1 MGKVIH
7 TGDNLWISR
16 GLARNPARGYS
27 GAVADIIFTQ
37 SLRREYAET
46 TAVDDIDLAVAEGS
60 VAALVGPNGAGKTTF
75 LKMIAALLE
84 PTSGLAMVAGHEVH
98 ESPREVH
105 AAVGYLPD
113 FFGLYEEL
121 TARQC
126 LRYFHLAY
134 RLPEPA
140 DRRIEEVL
148 ELVALRDSAD
158 RPIESLSR
166 GMRQRLGLAR
176 TLLHDPKLLLLDE
189 PASGLDPGARRELQ
203 DLLRRLATTGKTIV
217 VSSHILT
224 ELEDYCSHVVMLDR
238 GRLVFSGTV
247 AEARRRAG
255 GGRRLR
261 LRVAGGALETARAAL
276 TADPAVSEASAAPD
290 GWAFRFSGDDE
301 SAERLL
307 RSLVSSGVRVCSFAD
322 DSGSISDGYMK
333 MMPKEGA

>member
-1 MGKVIH
+1 
-7 TGDNLWISR
+7 
-16 GLARNPARGYS
+16 
-27 GAVADIIFTQ
+27 
-37 SLRREYAET
+37 
-46 TAVDDIDLAVAEGS
+46 
-60 VAALVGPNGAGKTTF
+60 
-75 LKMIAALLE
+75 
-84 PTSGLAMVAGHEVH
+84 MVAGHDVSENA
-98 ESPREVH
+98 RAVH
-105 AAVGYLPD
+105 ASVGYLPD

-134 RLPEPA
+134 RLPEPM
-140 DRRIEEVL
+140 DRRIDEVL
-148 ELVALRDSAD
+148 ELVALRDAAD
-158 RPIESLSR
+158 RPIEALSR

-203 DLLRRLATTGKTIV
+203 DLLRRLASMGKTIV

-261 LRVAGGALETARAAL
+261 LRVVGAVEAAGTVLR
-276 TADPAVSEASAAPD
+276 ADPAVSEASAALD
-290 GWAFRFSGDDE
+290 GWAFHFAGDDE
-301 SAERLL
+301 ASERLL
-307 RSLVSSGVRVCSFAD
+307 RVLVSAGVRVCSFAD

>member
-1 MGKVIH
+1 
-7 TGDNLWISR
+7 
-16 GLARNPARGYS
+16 
-27 GAVADIIFTQ
+27 VADIIFTKR
-37 SLRREYAET
+37 LRREYAST
-46 TAVDDIDLAVAEGS
+46 AAVDNVDLAVEEGS

-84 PTSGLAMVAGHEVH
+84 PTSGLAMVAGHEVT
-98 ESPREVH
+98 ESPRGVH

-126 LRYFHLAY
+126 LRYFQLAY
-134 RLPEPA
+134 RLPEPS
-140 DRRIEEVL
+140 DLRIEEVL
-148 ELVALRDSAD
+148 ELVNLRDAAD

-203 DLLRRLATTGKTIV
+203 DLLWLLASMGKTIV

-224 ELEDYCSHVVMLDR
+224 ELEDYCSHVIMLDR

-247 AEARRRAG
+247 AEARQRAG

-261 LRVAGGALETARAAL
+261 LRVAGPPEAALAAL
-276 TADPAVSEASAAPD
+276 TSDPEVSEALAAPD

-307 RSLVSSGVRVCSFAD
+307 RSLVTAGVRVCSFAD

-333 MMPKEGA
+333 MMPRDGA

>member
-1 MGKVIH
+1 V
-7 TGDNLWISR
+7 
-16 GLARNPARGYS
+16 P
-27 GAVADIIFTQ
+27 DIIFTKA
-37 SLRREYAET
+37 LRREYAST
-46 TAVDDIDLAVAEGS
+46 PAVEGMDLAIGEGS

-84 PTSGLAMVAGHEVH
+84 PTSGFARVAGHDVR
-98 ESPREVH
+98 ESPRGVH

-148 ELVALRDSAD
+148 ELVNLRDAAD
-158 RPIESLSR
+158 KPIESLSR

-203 DLLRRLATTGKTIV
+203 ELLRRLASTGKTIV

-247 AEARRRAG
+247 AEARARAG

-261 LRVAGGALETARAAL
+261 IRVLGPVEAARAAL
-276 TADPAVSEASAAPD
+276 AGDPAVSEAAPAPD

-301 SAERLL
+301 SAARLL
-307 RSLVSSGVRVCSFAD
+307 RSLIEKGVKISSFAD

-333 MMPKEGA
+333 MMPREGA

>member
-1 MGKVIH
+1 
-7 TGDNLWISR
+7 
-16 GLARNPARGYS
+16 
-27 GAVADIIFTQ
+27 VADIIFTKA
-37 SLRREYAET
+37 LRREYAST
-46 TAVDDIDLAVAEGS
+46 TAVDGIDLAIAEGS

-75 LKMIAALLE
+75 LKMVAALLE
-84 PTSGLAMVAGHEVH
+84 PTSGLAMVAGHEVS
-98 ESPREVH
+98 EDARAVH
-105 AAVGYLPD
+105 SAVGYLPD

-126 LRYFHLAY
+126 LRYFYLAY
-134 RLPEPA
+134 RLDGNM

-148 ELVALRDSAD
+148 DLVNLRDAAD
-158 RPIESLSR
+158 RPIEALSR

-203 DLLRRLATTGKTIV
+203 DLLRRLASMGKTIV

-224 ELEDYCSHVVMLDR
+224 ELEDYCSHVVMLDK

-247 AEARRRAG
+247 AEARQRAG

-261 LRVAGGALETARAAL
+261 LRVAGGGVKEAGLALAAS
-276 TADPAVSEASAAPD
+276 PGVSEALAAPD

-301 SAERLL
+301 AAERLL
-307 RSLVSSGVRVCSFAD
+307 RSLVEAGVRVCSFAD

-333 MMPKEGA
+333 MMPKDNA

>member
-1 MGKVIH
+1 M
-7 TGDNLWISR
+7 
-16 GLARNPARGYS
+16 
-27 GAVADIIFTQ
+27 AVVDIIFTKG
-37 SLRREYAET
+37 LRREYAST
-46 TAVDDIDLAVAEGS
+46 TAVDGIDLAIESGS
-60 VAALVGPNGAGKTTF
+60 VTALVGPNGAGKTTF

-84 PTSGLAMVAGHEVH
+84 PTSGLAMIAGHDV
-98 ESPREVH
+98 RENARAVH

-148 ELVALRDSAD
+148 ELVALRDAAD

-203 DLLRRLATTGKTIV
+203 DLLRRLAAMGKTIL

-255 GGRRLR
+255 GGRHLR
-261 LRVAGGALETARAAL
+261 LRVVGPPEAARAAL
-276 TADPAVSEASAAPD
+276 TSDPAVSEVSAAPD
-290 GWAFRFSGDDE
+290 GWAFRFAGDEE
-301 SAERLL
+301 SAARLL
-307 RSLVSSGVRVCSFAD
+307 RALIESGLRVSSFAD

-333 MMPKEGA
+333 MMPRDSV

>member
-1 MGKVIH
+1 M
-7 TGDNLWISR
+7 
-16 GLARNPARGYS
+16 YS
-27 GAVADIIFTQ
+27 GLVPDIIFTKG
-37 SLRREYAET
+37 LRREYGST
-46 TAVDDIDLAVAEGS
+46 TAVDGLDLAVEEGS
-60 VAALVGPNGAGKTTF
+60 VAALVGPNGAGKTT
-75 LKMIAALLE
+75 LLRMIAALLE
-84 PTSGLAMVAGHEVH
+84 PTSGAALVAGHDVGEDA
-98 ESPREVH
+98 RGVH

-148 ELVALRDSAD
+148 ELVALRDCAD

-203 DLLRRLATTGKTIV
+203 ELLRRLAAMGKTII

-224 ELEDYCSHVVMLDR
+224 ELEDYCSHVIMLDH
-238 GRLVFSGTV
+238 GRLIFSGTV

-261 LRVAGGALETARAAL
+261 LRVLGPPEAARAAL
-276 TADPAVSEASAAPD
+276 SADPSVYGAAAMSD

-307 RSLVSSGVRVCSFAD
+307 RALVQAGVRVCSFAD
-322 DSGSISDGYMK
+322 DSGSISDGYME
-333 MMPKEGA
+333 MMPKGGA